1 MDLLPNPPKNAD
13 FDFGVTSSTTI
24 FGDDKN
30 VINAL
35 TFLRFRDE
43 TGIPFR
49 IGHTC
54 SDNKAAGGAAERLAR
69 YYPDTAILTLVRA
82 DAEKTVE
89 KTLTRSLLST
99 WTQEDADLFC
109 QLYISAL
116 ERADADFPAA
126 DWPKDGT
133 FSKRAANVLPEVLSR
148 LCSKCSDDVMEKLL
162 NLLKNICCSENKKCY
177 PKISSLMKRLLPIY
191 PVTKRD
197 EMLRTLLSFP
207 IKQGKSPFD
216 SPEPF
221 SLLPSTSTEHQHDS
235 PKTPF
240 PEISNWISMLEKSE
254 DTENLLE
261 RLIYCNQ
268 QSLLTTSQKI
278 ELGNYIWN
286 NGNIRLPKH
295 CDLPFVLICRHSQ
308 KKKSSAGFVK
318 R

>member
-1 MDLLPNPPKNAD
+1 MELLDYITQAEHFANSPGEPMPENQEVQKFVNRQRQVLHRQYEVSWEDENMGFIPRLEAEWTFFQTHQKNAD

-30 VINAL
+30 VISAL

-49 IGHTC
+49 IGHTY

-148 LCSKCSDDVMEKLL
+148 LAA
-162 NLLKNICCSENKKCY
+162 NA
-177 PKISSLMKRLLPIY
+177 LM
-191 PVTKRD
+191 
-197 EMLRTLLSFP
+197 M
-207 IKQGKSPFD
+207 
-216 SPEPF
+216 
-221 SLLPSTSTEHQHDS
+221 
-235 PKTPF
+235 
-240 PEISNWISMLEKSE
+240 
-254 DTENLLE
+254 
-261 RLIYCNQ
+261 
-268 QSLLTTSQKI
+268 
-278 ELGNYIWN
+278 
-286 NGNIRLPKH
+286 
-295 CDLPFVLICRHSQ
+295 
-308 KKKSSAGFVK
+308 
-318 R
+318 